1 MSTEKLL
8 QFCVSSMAVLATV
21 MLGTSQENSVLPV
34 AAFLAAT
41 VALIFTDYFRWF
53 SLHPIVAGAFGLIAG
68 LYALVQSQTHSLA
81 DQFVSVANLLIH
93 LQIILLFQKKSIR
106 IYWQL
111 ITLSLLQ
118 VVVAAALNL
127 FVFFGPLLVLYTG
140 VAICAMVLFFIYRE
154 THPLFESTSR
164 RDQDSF
170 IRVQT
175 AQPKASDRK
184 DPRKRPRRN
193 LIRLSGFR
201 SFAMLSIS
209 TLVTS
214 LAVFLL
220 MPRFGDGVWRPSKAK
235 SAATGF
241 NGDEIDLDSSS
252 LYENP
257 SVVMRVSFTDEE
269 TKEPYMITGSPYF
282 RGSALSEYEN
292 GSWFRV
298 RDLEKKYMDPL
309 DRPQRLISAVRQT
322 VNLETPKRQVVFS
335 LPPAVALED
344 TTDSIRIKHRT
355 NETRYYP
362 ENNEDPAV
370 YSLGTMGL
378 KNGMQSQYSPK
389 HSKVGNENRRRQ
401 AQVRRY
407 MPRLASLASDI
418 VKSLPEEDHL
428 ARARLLES
436 YFTSGRNNFTY
447 SLDAGEVVQPELD
460 RVVDFVL
467 NHKKGHCQYYA
478 SALALMLRS
487 QGIPSRIVVGY
498 RAETYNVVGN
508 YYQLREM
515 DAHAWVEAG
524 IPADQIPKDEV
535 LPAEGI
541 PGDAW
546 VRLDP
551 TPSGDLSIAGAR
563 ISPWKAKI
571 GDTVDYMQLLWS
583 EYVLGLNE
591 KRQRRAIYEPLQ
603 ALFKNS
609 TMLLFSREIWV
620 ARWESLLQ
628 RFQGDLFTRDNIR
641 DSVIAVAVLIASF
654 FVLRTIW
661 RLLGKGFSRIRR
673 RDRQRRPQVE
683 FYARFEK
690 LLAKY
695 GIRRRIEQTP
705 LEFASVAQQRL
716 TQLSADASLREIP
729 KNTVDLFYR
738 VRFGSGPLDTD
749 EAERLE
755 NSLSR
760 LQNFLATHR
769 N

>member
-8 QFCVSSMAVLATV
+8 QFCVSLMAVLATV

-41 VALIFTDYFRWF
+41 ASLIFTDYFKWF
-53 SLHPIVAGAFGLIAG
+53 SLHPIVAGSLGLVAG
-68 LYALVQSQTHSLA
+68 LYALAQSQTNSLA

-140 VAICAMVLFFIYRE
+140 VAICAMILFFVFRE
-154 THPLFESTSR
+154 THPFFESNQRMDES
-164 RDQDSF
+164 SF
-170 IRVQT
+170 IRVETNQ
-175 AQPKASDRK
+175 QRGIDRV

-193 LIRLSGFR
+193 LIGLSAFR
-201 SFAMLSIS
+201 SFAMIAIS
-209 TLVTS
+209 TLVAS

-220 MPRFGDGVWRPSKAK
+220 MPRFGDGVWRPNKAK

-241 NGDEIDLDSSS
+241 NGDEIDLDAGS

-269 TKEPYMITGSPYF
+269 TNEPYIVSGSPYF
-282 RGSALSEYEN
+282 RGSALSEYEK

-298 RDLEKKYMDPL
+298 RELDEKHMSSL

-355 NETRYYP
+355 NETRYFP
-362 ENNEDPAV
+362 KADDDQAA
-370 YSLGTMGL
+370 YSLGTLGL
-378 KNGMQSQYSPK
+378 SNGLQSQFSPK
-389 HSKVGNENRRRQ
+389 YSRVRNTDERRQ
-401 AQVRRY
+401 TRQVLRE
-407 MPRLASLASDI
+407 MPELAELATEIVSD
-418 VKSLPEEDHL
+418 VPRENVLG
-428 ARARLLES
+428 RARLLES
-436 YFTSGRNNFTY
+436 YFTDGTKGFKY
-447 SLDAGEVVQPELD
+447 SLDGASEVRRDID
-460 RVVDFVL
+460 RVVDFVK
-467 NHKKGHCQYYA
+467 NHKTGHCQYYA

-524 IPADQIPKDEV
+524 IPADQVPTDEV
-535 LPAEGI
+535 MPTEGI

-551 TPSGDLSIAGAR
+551 TPSGDLAIASTR
-563 ISPWKAKI
+563 ISPWRAKL
-571 GDTVDYMQLLWS
+571 GDTLDYMQLL
-583 EYVLGLNE
+583 L
-591 KRQRRAIYEPLQ
+591 
-603 ALFKNS
+603 
-609 TMLLFSREIWV
+609 
-620 ARWESLLQ
+620 SL
-628 RFQGDLFTRDNIR
+628 IH
-641 DSVIAVAVLIASF
+641 I
-654 FVLRTIW
+654 
-661 RLLGKGFSRIRR
+661 
-673 RDRQRRPQVE
+673 
-683 FYARFEK
+683 
-690 LLAKY
+690 
-695 GIRRRIEQTP
+695 
-705 LEFASVAQQRL
+705 
-716 TQLSADASLREIP
+716 
-729 KNTVDLFYR
+729 
-738 VRFGSGPLDTD
+738 
-749 EAERLE
+749 
-755 NSLSR
+755 
-760 LQNFLATHR
+760 
-769 N
+769 